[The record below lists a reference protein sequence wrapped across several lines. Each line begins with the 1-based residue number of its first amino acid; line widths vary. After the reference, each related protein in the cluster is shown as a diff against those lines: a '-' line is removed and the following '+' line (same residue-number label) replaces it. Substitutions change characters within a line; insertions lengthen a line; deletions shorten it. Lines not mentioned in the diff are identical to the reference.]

1 VSLAAKIL
9 ELGERI
15 KSLTLIPSSGG
26 AFEIRANGKLLHS
39 KLDTGDWPD
48 FDAIVTAKKKKKKSF
63 PNPQFEIRNPESE
76 GCLVVLAVFKTVVGS
91 AYRDRGRFDSYPLR
105 FNFSR
110 HPERKRSEVEG
121 SCGSIA
127 R

>member
-1 VSLAAKIL
+1 MAAKIL

-48 FDAIVTAKKKKKKSF
+48 FDDMVKAIKKTK
-63 PNPQFEIRNPESE
+63 
-76 GCLVVLAVFKTVVGS
+76 
-91 AYRDRGRFDSYPLR
+91 
-105 FNFSR
+105 
-110 HPERKRSEVEG
+110 
-121 SCGSIA
+121 
-127 R
+127 